1 MCVAGLETCEDLPGG
16 RAYGPCEGEVLPE
29 AERCETTVD
38 DDCDGEV
45 NDGCPCVP
53 GAVEACFEADP
64 TRLGVGACAA
74 GEHECNADGLGFG
87 ACEGQVLPGAEDPTN
102 PDDEDCD
109 GYASSEVL
117 WALHIKGDEQEQLGS
132 VVSDPSTGDV
142 FITGYSFSSVL
153 TVGGQNLS
161 GPGLF
166 AIKVSPDGTVVYARV
181 FPTTGTY
188 RTKASAVD
196 SQGNLVFVGD
206 DQLGTTIDFGPISPT
221 FAGDAFTVQLDQ
233 QGEINWVRG
242 CTGDV
247 DMAALAIEPAT
258 DAVLVAARARDGV
271 DCGGASMVADSLG
284 DVLLMRLGGSSG
296 AALLESLKAG
306 PGADTPYGL
315 AAPTSTQAFLSATF
329 AGGADLGGLAVSPGG
344 AVVAIDSFL
353 GATDALTEPGVSFYQ
368 LEAIPNGGVRVYAA
382 SPSNTPLGEGSFLA
396 TLDASLASVS
406 PTLQVQLGAAAPSA
420 VRFSTQGERLLVA
433 CNNASEML
441 SSQTGDVIA
450 GAYDLATGWVYER
463 VLNDEPYGPEL
474 VDVAAGV
481 DGALVLGL
489 KLRGQLTLGGQPYDA
504 GEVYYDSL
512 VVQLAP

>member
-1 MCVAGLETCEDLPGG
+1 
-16 RAYGPCEGEVLPE
+16 
-29 AERCETTVD
+29 
-38 DDCDGEV
+38 
-45 NDGCPCVP
+45 
-53 GAVEACFEADP
+53 
-64 TRLGVGACAA
+64 
-74 GEHECNADGLGFG
+74 
-87 ACEGQVLPGAEDPTN
+87 
-102 PDDEDCD
+102 
-109 GYASSEVL
+109 
-117 WALHIKGDEQEQLGS
+117 
-132 VVSDPSTGDV
+132 
-142 FITGYSFSSVL
+142 
-153 TVGGQNLS
+153 
-161 GPGLF
+161 
-166 AIKVSPDGTVVYARV
+166 
-181 FPTTGTY
+181 
-188 RTKASAVD
+188 
-196 SQGNLVFVGD
+196 
-206 DQLGTTIDFGPISPT
+206 
-221 FAGDAFTVQLDQ
+221 
-233 QGEINWVRG
+233 
-242 CTGDV
+242 
-247 DMAALAIEPAT
+247 
-258 DAVLVAARARDGV
+258 
-271 DCGGASMVADSLG
+271 MVADSLG